1 MNDHMKKH
9 CLRLLRHPT
18 DQSAMRALI
27 EAVEEEAPLLA
38 TRLRDFVERG
48 AMEPEGFI
56 LSEKMKELVKVPF
69 VVIRI
74 IPKPIAVRFACE
86 CAKKVLPLFEDV
98 HPGEAE
104 PRTLVEI
111 VEAWTHGK
119 ATKTA
124 VRDKLSQVQEFAN
137 NIDREWHTKYAEGA
151 FDSLPKRDFELTN
164 QPLFVIDVILA
175 AAGAVIAAP
184 DAALS
189 NVDEVVCKCIE
200 IESIDG
206 DTGKLS
212 ATVAWQITYLEVL
225 IDKANRI

>member
-1 MNDHMKKH
+1 MNDHMKRH
-9 CLRLLRHPT
+9 CLRLLRHTT
-18 DQSAMRALI
+18 DKSALHALI

-74 IPKPIAVRFACE
+74 IPKPIAVRFACG
-86 CAKKVLPLFEDV
+86 CAKKVLPLFEGA
-98 HPGEAE
+98 HPGKAE
-104 PRTLVEI
+104 PRTLIEM
-111 VEAWTHGK
+111 VEAWTLGN
-119 ATKTA
+119 ATTTA
-124 VRDKLSQVQEFAN
+124 VRDKLNQVQEIAN

-151 FDSLPKRDFELTN
+151 FDSLPKRDFDLTN

-175 AAGAVIAAP
+175 AAGAVVAAP
-184 DAALS
+184 HAALS
-189 NVDEVVCKCIE
+189 NVDEVICKCIE

-206 DTGKLS
+206 DAGNRS
-212 ATVAWQITYLEVL
+212 ATVAWQIAHLAVL
-225 IDKANRI
+225 IDGANQ